1 MLLFLLMNAY
11 AVKSYLNDAADFNIF
26 KWHMSDLIPDF
37 KSTFTNYSKKL
48 VLKINPKKLNEVF
61 KKLSHRDTSDA
72 NNEKEDY
79 NSLVDAII

>member
-1 MLLFLLMNAY
+1 MNAY

-48 VLKINPKKLNEVF
+48 VLKINPKKVRKYF
-61 KKLSHRDTSDA
+61 FMISQ
-72 NNEKEDY
+72 Y
-79 NSLVDAII
+79 